1 MHRDVLRRQSLLDN
15 ALQLIFRDRRQGS
28 VVAVKKR
35 KPNVLIAHEEGWTSI
50 GGIALAKTEET
61 FIGTLARH
69 NLLKTEPEVFVLS
82 ALKLQLPIFSA
93 FLAHFQEQLSF
104 AGGMKT
110 EVQVVSNGP
119 PVDLYDSIS
128 RLEIHFRAHTCWGHF
143 RDLNATATDMWNS
156 GRNCT
161 FGQVL

>member
-1 MHRDVLRRQSLLDN
+1 MNVYTGIKQTFQRSCYVSPLFVESEQIGAHVQVGRMHRDVLRRQSLLDN
-15 ALQLIFRDRRQGS
+15 AMQLIFRDRRQGS

-61 FIGTLARH
+61 FIGTLARY

-110 EVQVVSNGP
+110 EVEVVANGP

-128 RLEIHFRAHTCWGHF
+128 RL
-143 RDLNATATDMWNS
+143 
-156 GRNCT
+156 
-161 FGQVL
+161 